1 MPFEE
6 EIRKL
11 MIESRTEAD
20 AAQRQEIYVEILR
33 LYTENLYSVG
43 LYESQRGLGI
53 AKRFRNV
60 QPDVPAY
67 LYDWLD
73 KNIPLQIV
81 WVPKE
86 LQNKPLFKEHIPT
99 AESYRNRSWQ

>member
-1 MPFEE
+1 M
-6 EIRKL
+6 
-11 MIESRTEAD
+11 
-20 AAQRQEIYVEILR
+20 
-33 LYTENLYSVG
+33 
-43 LYESQRGLGI
+43 GI

-81 WVPKE
+81 WVPEEMQYQPK
-86 LQNKPLFKEHIPT
+86 FKEHIPT
-99 AESYRNRSWQ
+99 AKATRTGLGSSTRAVDEIIWRDAGHPSRYR